1 MNNIIEKI
9 INNPE
14 KIIYGIEKLG
24 ILNWLDDEKYI
35 KLVYRLAFG
44 KKIDL
49 NNPKS
54 FTEKINY
61 YKLYYRNPLMK
72 QCADKYEVRKF
83 VKERIGEKYLNDCIG
98 IWNNIN
104 DIDFNKL
111 PNKFVLKPTNGSG
124 DVVICDNKNDFD
136 WNVAKTKLYQNRRKH
151 FSSKTREWA
160 YYDLPY
166 RIIGERY
173 IESSDEYQIKDY
185 KFFCFNGEP
194 KFLFVASERGT
205 ENLKFD
211 FFDLNWNWLPVTNN
225 HNHNPNQDKPQHFE
239 EMLMICRKLSKEF
252 PHVRVDLYEEEG
264 KIYFGE
270 LTFYHFGGFTKF
282 EPEEWDYKFGEYF
295 KIDNIKNRRKEL

>member
-1 MNNIIEKI
+1 MDNIIKKI
-9 INNPE
+9 KNNPE
-14 KIIYGIEKLG
+14 KIIYGFEKLG
-24 ILNWLDDEKYI
+24 LLDWMSDEKYI
-35 KLVYRLAFG
+35 KLVYKLAFG
-44 KKIDL
+44 RNL
-49 NNPKS
+49 NLNMPKS

-61 YKLYYRNPLMK
+61 YKLFYRNPLMK

-83 VKERIGEKYLNDCIG
+83 VEERIGTTYLNDCFG
-98 IWNNIN
+98 IWNDVS
-104 DIDFNKL
+104 DIDFEKL
-111 PNKFVLKPTNGSG
+111 PSKFVLKPTNGSG
-124 DVVICDNKNDFD
+124 DVIICNNKENFD
-136 WNVAKTKLYQNRRKH
+136 WNSAKIKLKQNQKRH
-151 FSSKTREWA
+151 FSLKTREWA

-173 IESSDEYQIKDY
+173 IESNDQYQIKDY

-194 KFLFVASERGT
+194 QFLFVASERGT

-225 HNHNPNQDKPQHFE
+225 HEHNPNQAKPEHFD
-239 EMLMICRKLSKEF
+239 EMLEVCRKLSKEF

-282 EPEEWDYKFGEYF
+282 EPDEWDYKFGEYF
-295 KIDNIKNRRKEL
+295 NIDSIKKQEEK